1 MKNNIEKMSIKVTT
15 KSNLFIGGTPNTF
28 EIGGIDCYTVTY
40 NGKPYIPGSSFKG
53 VCRYIVRDIIK
64 YEKNACAE
72 KIAESYKKY
81 LEQMQERGKKQKES
95 QKIKDGRLEPIER
108 KFQDKL
114 SNVSAQYLFGI
125 DGFNNTPKLLFND
138 LILDE
143 QENKIEDLFSIDTK
157 NCIEYLEDRVES
169 NPRTYK
175 TIRQEV
181 KFYGDILFYHM
192 QELEMDIKE
201 IKKFIKEVVLRF
213 NDGIYRLG
221 NSGSRGY
228 GKIQVEVIEE

>member
-1 MKNNIEKMSIKVTT
+1 M
-15 KSNLFIGGTPNTF
+15 
-28 EIGGIDCYTVTY
+28 
-40 NGKPYIPGSSFKG
+40 
-53 VCRYIVRDIIK
+53 
-64 YEKNACAE
+64 
-72 KIAESYKKY
+72 
-81 LEQMQERGKKQKES
+81 
-95 QKIKDGRLEPIER
+95 
-108 KFQDKL
+108 
-114 SNVSAQYLFGI
+114 
-125 DGFNNTPKLLFND
+125 FND